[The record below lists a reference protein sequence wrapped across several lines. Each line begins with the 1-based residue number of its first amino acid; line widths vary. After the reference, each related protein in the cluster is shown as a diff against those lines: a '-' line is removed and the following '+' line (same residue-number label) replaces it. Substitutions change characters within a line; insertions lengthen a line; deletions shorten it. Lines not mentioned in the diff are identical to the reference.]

1 MNLHLTTCLYIAGF
15 VAVVSLVAFGLNT
28 FPTFTLV
35 VFGSAMFAAFYHL
48 IYSMVKLER
57 DIEELKSK

>member
-15 VAVVSLVAFGLNT
+15 VAVVSLIAFGLNT

-35 VFGSAMFAAFYHL
+35 VFGCAMFAAFYHL
-48 IYSMVKLER
+48 VYSFVKLER
-57 DIEELKSK
+57 TIEELKAK